1 MLITKFNRVIALFR
15 AWPLLVTGEYAM
27 NRNAIIAI
35 SALVISA
42 ITSPALAAGTT
53 QKHRAYDAGAYASAA
68 QVQPGSLAE
77 QRWFD
82 RASSPRND

>member
-1 MLITKFNRVIALFR
+1 
-15 AWPLLVTGEYAM
+15 M

-35 SALVISA
+35 SAVVISA
-42 ITSPALAAGTT
+42 ITSPAFAATAT
-53 QKHRAYDAGAYASAA
+53 QKHRSYDAGAYASTA
-68 QVQPGSLAE
+68 QLQPGSLAE